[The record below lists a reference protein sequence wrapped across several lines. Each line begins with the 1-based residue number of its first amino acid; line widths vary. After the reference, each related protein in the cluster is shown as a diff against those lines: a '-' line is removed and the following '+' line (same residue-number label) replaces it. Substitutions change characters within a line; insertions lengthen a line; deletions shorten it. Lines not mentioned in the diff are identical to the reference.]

1 LLIFRDY
8 FQEKRLTFLSHIRT
22 ILSYIF
28 LSPEEPRLRAGW
40 RLLVQY
46 ILLSVIAIFAAIPF
60 SILLFLFPDLDF
72 FTLNVIVSVIAFPLS
87 VFIARRF
94 IDRRSFLS
102 LGFRWDAFALKDLWV
117 GFFIAGGMMGLIY
130 LVELAAGWLQYQ
142 SPGWEEMSQLDFL
155 SKLLMWFILF
165 LAVGFYEELLSR
177 GYRLQNIEEGVGGMV
192 AVLVSSLIF
201 ALEHLQNPNAWWG
214 TVVGIAA
221 AGVFLAFGYLRTRQ
235 LWLPI
240 GLHIG
245 WNVFEGMVFGF
256 PVSGL
261 NLPGLVV
268 IQVDGP
274 KHFTGGAFGPEAG
287 LVLLPALLLGA
298 FLVFWYT
305 KNRKISEAN

>member
-1 LLIFRDY
+1 M
-8 FQEKRLTFLSHIRT
+8 TFLSHLRT

-40 RLLVQY
+40 RLLAQY
-46 ILLSVIAIFAAIPF
+46 ILLNVITLFVIIPF
-60 SILLFLFPDLDF
+60 FFIPAHFPSFAFLFAS
-72 FTLNVIVSVIAFPLS
+72 FTISLITIYLS
-87 VFIARRF
+87 VYIARRF

-102 LGFRWDAFALKDLWV
+102 LGFRWDVFAFNDLWV

-130 LVELAAGWLQYQ
+130 LIELAAGWLQYQ
-142 SPGWEEMSQLDFL
+142 SLGWDGTSQLDFL
-155 SKLLMWFILF
+155 SKLLMWFIVF

-177 GYRLQNIEEGVGGMV
+177 GYRLQNFEEGAGAPV

-214 TVVGIAA
+214 AVVGITA
-221 AGVFLAFGYLRTRQ
+221 AGIFLAFGYLRTRQ

-245 WNVFEGMVFGF
+245 WNVFEGLVFGF

-261 NLPGLVV
+261 NLPGLIVA
-268 IQVDGP
+268 QVDGP
-274 KHFTGGAFGPEAG
+274 KYFTGGAFGPEAG
-287 LVLLPALLLGA
+287 LVLLPALLLGTL
-298 FLVFWYT
+298 LVFWYT